1 MFDEFFHKADQLQKR
16 GIPYATAMV
25 VRVEKPTSGK
35 PGDKAIITLDGK
47 LHGWVGGSCA
57 QPTVIR
63 EAQKAMRSGESRL
76 IRLSNDNDP
85 SAVPDGMMILPMTC
99 YSEGTLEIFIEPH
112 LPQPQLIVIGSMP
125 VAQALL
131 KIGDAM
137 GYRLVAV
144 DPEKTGT
151 DLSTAE
157 IVLDNLGEVMA
168 QIRPDSYVVVASH
181 GNYDEAALEHVLK
194 AKPRYVGLV
203 ASKKRFASVLDYLQ
217 HQGLTYEDLSILKAP
232 AGLDIQ
238 ATRADEIA
246 LSIMAEIVQIRR
258 SQLMDIDWDK
268 VIAEVATAPAEVE
281 TIETA
286 VSGTAIDP
294 VCGMEVDMATAKVTY
309 DYNGETYYFCCKGC
323 RLTFS
328 KDPEQ
333 YLNVTPTIAIDPICN
348 MEVETA
354 NAQYTYDY
362 DGETYYFCC
371 AGCKLTF
378 SKNPEQY
385 VPQEQTVAID
395 PICHMEVN
403 IATAQYKSV
412 YNDETYYFCCAGCKL
427 SFEKDPQA
435 YLESAMD

>member
-1 MFDEFFHKADQLQKR
+1 MFDEFFHRADQLQKN
-16 GIPYATAMV
+16 GVPYATATV

-35 PGDKAIITLDGK
+35 PGDKAIITIDGK
-47 LHGWVGGSCA
+47 LHGWIGGSCA

-76 IRLSNDNDP
+76 IRLSNENDP
-85 SAVPDGMMILPMTC
+85 SAIPDGMTILPMTC

-112 LPQPQLIVIGSMP
+112 LPQPQLIVVGSMP
-125 VAQALL
+125 IAQALL
-131 KIGDAM
+131 KIGQAM

-144 DPEKTGT
+144 DPEKSGT
-151 DLSTAE
+151 DLPIAQT
-157 IVLDNLGEVMA
+157 VLDNLGEVMA

-194 AKPRYVGLV
+194 AKPRYIGLV
-203 ASKKRFASVLDYLQ
+203 ASKKRFVSVLEYLQ
-217 HQGLTYEDLSILKAP
+217 HQGFSDDDLNILKAP

-238 ATRADEIA
+238 AKQADEIA

-258 SQLMDIDWDK
+258 SQPLDIDWDA
-268 VIAEVATAPAEVE
+268 VIADLSVDKTPEKTA
-281 TIETA
+281 
-286 VSGTAIDP
+286 SGIAIDP
-294 VCGMEVDMATAKVTY
+294 VCNMEVDKVTATITY
-309 DYNGETYYFCCKGC
+309 DYNGEIYYFCCKGC

-333 YLNVTPTIAIDPICN
+333 YISAKPAIAIDPICH

-385 VPQEQTVAID
+385 IKQEKTTAID
-395 PICHMEVN
+395 PVCHMDVDV
-403 IATAQYKSV
+403 ATAQYTTEH
-412 YNDETYYFCCAGCKL
+412 DGETYYFCCAGCKM
-427 SFEKDPQA
+427 SFEKNPQA
-435 YLESAMD
+435 YLQPKLES